1 MNSDLSLDMDGLMTA
16 PPLSTAPFLDR
27 RRAGVLLH
35 PTSLPSGDIGADAYR
50 FVDFLAAAGFSVWQF
65 LPIGPTHGEFGSP
78 YQCLSVHAGNP
89 QLISAALLVEE
100 GWLGAEA
107 ATGAQ
112 RLQRAHDG
120 FTRAASQQA
129 RDEYAEFRRAHAPWL
144 EDYALYQALRGAHR
158 QIHWIAW
165 PAPLRDRDAQ
175 ALNDARTR
183 LATAIE
189 QIRFEQFVFFRQWR
203 RLKDYANSKG
213 VLLFGD
219 LPIFVA
225 HDSADVWA
233 QRDQFAVDAHGQLQS
248 MAGVPPDYFSSTGQL
263 WGNPHYNWPGH
274 VADGFGWWK
283 QRFHRQ
289 IELMDLVRI
298 DHFRGFEAY
307 WEIPADAST
316 AIDGRWVAAPGDALF
331 ATVRAHCPQL
341 RIVAEDLG
349 VITPEVTALRRKHG
363 FPGMKI
369 LQFAFDGGAHNPY
382 LPHGHEP
389 DSAVYTGTHDNDT
402 TLGWFNGLRDEL
414 KARVYEY
421 LGTPHEAMPWPLIRA
436 ALASVSQLA
445 VIPMQDALALDGAH
459 RMNTPGTVAG
469 NWRWRFTWEQ
479 VGPHIAQRLRGM
491 AEMYGR

>member
-1 MNSDLSLDMDGLMTA
+1 MNVQS
-16 PPLSTAPFLDR
+16 LSTLPFLDR

-35 PTSLPSGDIGADAYR
+35 PTSLPSGDLGTDAYR
-50 FVDFLAAAGFSVWQF
+50 FVDFLAAGGFSVWQF

-89 QLISAALLVEE
+89 LLISSQLLVEE

-107 ATGAQ
+107 ASGAQ

-120 FTRAASQQA
+120 YNRAASQQA
-129 RDEYAEFRRAHAPWL
+129 RTEYATFCHMHASWL
-144 EDYALYQALRGAHR
+144 EDYALYQALRGE
-158 QIHWIAW
+158 QNLTHWISW
-165 PAPLRDRDAQ
+165 PAPLRDRDAT
-175 ALNDARTR
+175 ALHSARAR

-189 QIRFEQFVFFRQWR
+189 QVRFEQFVFFRQWH
-203 RLKDYANSKG
+203 RLKEYANRKG
-213 VLLFGD
+213 ILLFGD

-233 QRDQFAVDAHGQLQS
+233 QREEFAVDAHGELLS
-248 MAGVPPDYFSSTGQL
+248 LAGVPPDYFSNTGQL
-263 WGNPHYNWPGH
+263 WGNPHYHWPRH
-274 VADGFGWWK
+274 VAENFRWWN
-283 QRFHRQ
+283 QRFHSQ

-307 WEIPADAST
+307 WEIPAGAVT
-316 AIDGRWVAAPGDALF
+316 AIHGRWVNAPGDVLF
-331 ATVRAHCPQL
+331 SSVRAHCPEL

-369 LQFAFDGGAHNPY
+369 LQFAFDGGAQNPY
-382 LPHGHEP
+382 LPHYHEV
-389 DSAVYTGTHDNDT
+389 DSVVYTGTHDNDT
-402 TLGWFNGLRDEL
+402 TVGWFNALSDEL
-414 KARVYEY
+414 KARIYEY

-445 VIPMQDALALDGAH
+445 VIPMQDALALDGTH
-459 RMNTPGTVAG
+459 RMNIPGTIEG

-479 VGPHIAQRLRGM
+479 VNPYVAQRLRSLV
-491 AEMYGR
+491 EMYAR